1 MEDPTQ
7 PRRNSETCAWVNVI
21 YGCNER
27 CTFCVVP
34 TTRGSEQSRPIA
46 AIQAEI
52 SELVAEGY
60 KEVTLL
66 GQNIDSYGRDLKGA
80 GQTFPDL
87 LRAVGS
93 TPGLARMRF
102 VTSHPRCAAQPQPQ
116 PTATTATTTPPPS
129 ASPGSEPTAN
139 PPPYPCARYMSMR
152 VIDAVAETPAV
163 CEMFHI
169 PVQSGDDDVLREM
182 GRGYTVKRFKQIVA
196 NIRERCAAP
205 RPAPEPSPEPSP
217 SALTLTL
224 ALARTLTSPSPSP

>member
-7 PRRNSETCAWVNVI
+7 PQRNSETCAWVNVI

-34 TTRGSEQSRPIA
+34 TTRGAEQSRPIA

-52 SELVAEGY
+52 SELVAAGY

-102 VTSHPRCAAQPQPQ
+102 VTSHPRY
-116 PTATTATTTPPPS
+116 TPL
-129 ASPGSEPTAN
+129 SPN
-139 PPPYPCARYMSMR
+139 
-152 VIDAVAETPAV
+152 
-163 CEMFHI
+163 
-169 PVQSGDDDVLREM
+169 
-182 GRGYTVKRFKQIVA
+182 
-196 NIRERCAAP
+196 
-205 RPAPEPSPEPSP
+205 PEPNPSP
-217 SALTLTL
+217 N
-224 ALARTLTSPSPSP
+224 PSPNPNPKPRTNPKP

>member
-116 PTATTATTTPPPS
+116 PTATTATTTTTPPPS
-129 ASPGSEPTAN
+129 ARPGSEPTAN

-182 GRGYTVKRFKQIVA
+182 GRGYSVKRFKQIVA
-196 NIRERCAAP
+196 NIRERCAPTRARTLTRTLALSLAP
-205 RPAPEPSPEPSP
+205 
-217 SALTLTL
+217 TL
-224 ALARTLTSPSPSP
+224 ALALTLTSPSPSP

>member
-7 PRRNSETCAWVNVI
+7 PQRNSETCAWVNVI

-34 TTRGSEQSRPIA
+34 TTRGAEQSRPIA

-52 SELVAEGY
+52 SELVAAGY

-102 VTSHPRCAAQPQPQ
+102 VTSHPRY
-116 PTATTATTTPPPS
+116 TPL
-129 ASPGSEPTAN
+129 SPN
-139 PPPYPCARYMSMR
+139 PDP
-152 VIDAVAETPAV
+152 
-163 CEMFHI
+163 
-169 PVQSGDDDVLREM
+169 
-182 GRGYTVKRFKQIVA
+182 
-196 NIRERCAAP
+196 N
-205 RPAPEPSPEPSP
+205 PSPNPSP
-217 SALTLTL
+217 NPNPKP
-224 ALARTLTSPSPSP
+224 RTNPKP

>member
-7 PRRNSETCAWVNVI
+7 PQRNSETCAWVNVI

-34 TTRGSEQSRPIA
+34 TTRGAEQSRPIA

-52 SELVAEGY
+52 SELVAAGY

-102 VTSHPRCAAQPQPQ
+102 VTSHPRYTPLA
-116 PTATTATTTPPPS
+116 PT
-129 ASPGSEPTAN
+129 
-139 PPPYPCARYMSMR
+139 
-152 VIDAVAETPAV
+152 
-163 CEMFHI
+163 
-169 PVQSGDDDVLREM
+169 
-182 GRGYTVKRFKQIVA
+182 
-196 NIRERCAAP
+196 
-205 RPAPEPSPEPSP
+205 
-217 SALTLTL
+217 LTLTPAPTL
-224 ALARTLTSPSPSP
+224 ALTPTPTPT

>member
-7 PRRNSETCAWVNVI
+7 PRRNSDTCAWVNVI

-102 VTSHPRCAAQPQPQ
+102 VTSHPRCAAQPQP
-116 PTATTATTTPPPS
+116 TAHSHDRAHDHDHD
-129 ASPGSEPTAN
+129 AST
-139 PPPYPCARYMSMR
+139 
-152 VIDAVAETPAV
+152 
-163 CEMFHI
+163 
-169 PVQSGDDDVLREM
+169 
-182 GRGYTVKRFKQIVA
+182 
-196 NIRERCAAP
+196 
-205 RPAPEPSPEPSP
+205 
-217 SALTLTL
+217 
-224 ALARTLTSPSPSP
+224 

>member
-102 VTSHPRCAAQPQPQ
+102 VTSHPRCAAQPLGA
-116 PTATTATTTPPPS
+116 TAALLPP
-129 ASPGSEPTAN
+129 GEEFERLLEERQR
-139 PPPYPCARYMSMR
+139 AR
-152 VIDAVAETPAV
+152 
-163 CEMFHI
+163 
-169 PVQSGDDDVLREM
+169 
-182 GRGYTVKRFKQIVA
+182 
-196 NIRERCAAP
+196 
-205 RPAPEPSPEPSP
+205 
-217 SALTLTL
+217 
-224 ALARTLTSPSPSP
+224 ALAAGRAR